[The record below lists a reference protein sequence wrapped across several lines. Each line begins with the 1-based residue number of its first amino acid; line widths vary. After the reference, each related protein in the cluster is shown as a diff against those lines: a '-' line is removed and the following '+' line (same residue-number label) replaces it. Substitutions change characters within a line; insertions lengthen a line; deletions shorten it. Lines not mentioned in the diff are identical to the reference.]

1 MKREPMN
8 WERIFA
14 NDVIHEGIISKIKK
28 QLMQLNNKKTQL
40 KK

>member
-8 WERIFA
+8 WEKIFA

-28 QLMQLNNKKTQL
+28 LMQLNNKKTN
-40 KK
+40 